1 MLQRRYTVNVRSR
14 LKYFHGRPDM
24 TAMINVLFLL
34 LIFIMLSS
42 SFVKV
47 SGIKVELPELES
59 SRSLS
64 IGKLVVTVD
73 KDNQIFFKNRNI
85 TWDELKQNLVAVS
98 SAAES
103 ATIIL
108 RADSKA
114 PFGLVARIMALA
126 EGAGLNV
133 FIATASPL
141 ENKDDGHAYVDER

>member
-1 MLQRRYTVNVRSR
+1 MLRRRYTVNVRSR
-14 LKYFHGRPDM
+14 LKYFHGRPDL
-24 TAMINVLFLL
+24 TAMINVFFLL

-47 SGIKVELPELES
+47 SGTKVELPEVES
-59 SRSLS
+59 ARSLS
-64 IGKLVVTVD
+64 VGKLVVTVD
-73 KDNQIFFKNRNI
+73 KNSQIFFKNNHI

-98 SAAES
+98 SATEN

-114 PFGLVARIMALA
+114 PFGLVARIMTLA

-133 FIATASPL
+133 FIATASPA
-141 ENKDDGHAYVDER
+141 ENKDEGRAYVDEK